1 MPSTRL
7 KGFLD
12 ANHVKYVC
20 IAHSPAYTAQEIAT
34 LAQLPGKTLAK
45 TVMFFIDTQLAMAV
59 VPASLQVSVAKL
71 TELAHGRII
80 ALATED
86 EFRDA
91 FPDCE
96 TGAMPPI
103 GSLYHMPVYL
113 DQSLCADEIIFN
125 AGSHRELVKMP
136 FADFGRLV
144 KPVIGRITVEKEEL
158 VATAR

>member
-20 IAHSPAYTAQEIAT
+20 IAHSPAYTAQEIAS

-45 TVMFFIDTQLAMAV
+45 TVMFFIDNQLAMAV
-59 VPASLQVSVAKL
+59 VPASVQVSAAKL
-71 TELAHGRII
+71 SGLAHGKLI

-96 TGAMPPI
+96 TGAMPPF
-103 GSLYHMPVYL
+103 GSLYRMPVYL
-113 DQSLCADEIIFN
+113 DESLCGEEIIFN

-136 FADFGRLV
+136 FGDFNRLV
-144 KPVIGRITVEKEEL
+144 KPVIGRITVETEEL
-158 VATAR
+158 VGAAR